1 MVQITPS
8 SKPFALPGS
17 LQALRSPGS
26 SAQVSWGRRRFCG
39 ALDAQ
44 GHSNCMHDVMPPA
57 PPSPDSLQAELE
69 RPLLSPLRSPGFS
82 AQVSWGRRRSRG
94 FRGTF
99 SAPATCSRDLALS
112 LLLSCTHACMPAPPL
127 TPLLQLLQQHPCSP
141 AKLLMHAA
149 ALLPCSPTQTANSGE
164 FRALLQGA
172 GKYLRL
178 AVVALGMQGLAVV
191 LRCAALRCSSLCS
204 DLLSLLLP
212 HRLPLALAMHAVV
225 SRRVRRTTGRPSRTR
240 SINGDS

>member
-1 MVQITPS
+1 MLS
-8 SKPFALPGS
+8 
-17 LQALRSPGS
+17 
-26 SAQVSWGRRRFCG
+26 
-39 ALDAQ
+39 
-44 GHSNCMHDVMPPA
+44 CMHA
-57 PPSPDSLQAELE
+57 
-69 RPLLSPLRSPGFS
+69 
-82 AQVSWGRRRSRG
+82 
-94 FRGTF
+94 
-99 SAPATCSRDLALS
+99 
-112 LLLSCTHACMPAPPL
+112 
-127 TPLLQLLQQHPCSP
+127 CSP

-191 LRCAALRCSSLCS
+191 LRCAVMGCSLCS

-212 HRLPLALAMHAVV
+212 HRLSLALAMHAVV

-240 SINGDS
+240 SIDGDP